1 MKYQTDYLNTL
12 SYIRGETTVPA
23 GANLNRKEFI
33 QRTLDEIYRGYRWP
47 FNNAVAT
54 VTLTN
59 KSGTMPA
66 DFAVY
71 HEPFVRFLR
80 SANDVV
86 EYQQVNITEK
96 DDYVEGDNIYWLI
109 PTGAGTF
116 TIGVSE
122 PVSEV
127 EVIYQKLTPTV
138 SAVVG
143 SEFEDTMTVA
153 LGANR
158 YMKMSD
164 DPNADIAQ
172 DDAVFQQQLEGNIAA
187 YNSATQRRRLRSR
200 QSISGYYTGR
210 K

>member
-12 SYIRGETTVPA
+12 SYIRGETTVPS

-54 VTLTN
+54 VTITN

-71 HEPFVRFLR
+71 HEPFVRYIRGTNDIVELR
-80 SANDVV
+80 
-86 EYQQVNITEK
+86 QVNITEK
-96 DDYVEGDNIYWLI
+96 DDCNEGDYVYWLI
-109 PTGAGTF
+109 PTGTGTF
-116 TIGVSE
+116 TIGISE
-122 PVSEV
+122 PISSV

-138 SAVVG
+138 SSTVG
-143 SEFEDTMTVA
+143 SEFDDTMTVA

-172 DDAVFQQQLEGNIAA
+172 DDAVFQQQLEGNIAT
-187 YNSATQRRRLRSR
+187 YNSATQRRGLRTR

>member
-33 QRTLDEIYRGYRWP
+33 QRTLDEIYRGYKWP

-54 VTLTN
+54 VTITN
-59 KSGTMPA
+59 KSGTMPT
-66 DFAVY
+66 DFAPY

-80 SANDVV
+80 GTNDVV

-96 DDYVEGDNIYWLI
+96 NDYVEGDNIYWLI
-109 PTGAGTF
+109 PTGTGTF

-138 SAVVG
+138 SSTVG

-187 YNSATQRRRLRSR
+187 YNSATQRRKLRSR
-200 QSISGYYTGR
+200 QSIGGYYTG
-210 K
+210 KK